1 MFYRYWLSGFLS
13 DFGDG
18 VRLAA
23 FPLLAVR
30 LTGSPAAVA
39 AVTAVQSLPWL
50 VLGGGLGVLVDR
62 TDRRRV
68 MVMVDVAGAAVIAGL
83 AAAILADSAG
93 LVLIYLTAFTT
104 GAGSA
109 LRGTAAVACVPRL
122 ADPAGVDRAYARVIA
137 GQIVGS
143 ELAGP
148 AAGGWLFGLAA
159 VLPFAVNTGALG
171 IAVLLLLTLP
181 SVFRPASQP
190 ARPAAATSL
199 AALRQEFSDGLR
211 WLWRHSG
218 IRDVTIAAGAI
229 AFFDAAWFAVLVLY
243 VVHILH
249 QRPGMYGLLLA
260 IGAVGGTT
268 VGGLGPAITRR
279 LGPWRSLLMA
289 GLVMAASQAVLG
301 LTANVI
307 IAAAMLA
314 ASSAAWALFSM
325 IAVTMRQRQ
334 APDNLLGRITS
345 LYRTVFQ
352 GSEALGALGGGA
364 IATVAGIRATMLIG
378 AIPIAATVI
387 LLAWHHR
394 GARPHGSAVVAVV
407 GGPVDQQDDRDERG
421 DPEPRDVEGE
431 SGQDV
436 RDDRQRR
443 DDQHDQQEQPA
454 ESAAAAA
461 PVRDRGVAWP
471 GVP

>member
-1 MFYRYWLSGFLS
+1 MAMSGLLRMPFYRYWLSGFLS

-23 FPLLAVR
+23 FPLLAAR

-50 VLGGGLGVLVDR
+50 VLGAGLGVLVDR

-68 MVMVDVAGAAVIAGL
+68 MVMMDVAGAAVIAGL
-83 AAAILADSAG
+83 AAAILAGSAG

-109 LRGTAAVACVPRL
+109 LRDTAAVACVPRL
-122 ADPAGVDRAYARVIA
+122 ADPANVDRAYARVIA
-137 GQIVGS
+137 GQIVGN

-159 VLPFAVNTGALG
+159 VLPFAVNAGALG

-181 SVFRPASQP
+181 SVFRPVSQP
-190 ARPAAATSL
+190 ARPESATSL
-199 AALRQEFSDGLR
+199 GALRQEFSDGLR
-211 WLWRHSG
+211 WLRRHSG
-218 IRDVTIAAGAI
+218 VRDVTIAAGVI
-229 AFFDAAWFAVLVLY
+229 ASFDAAWFAVLVLY
-243 VVHILH
+243 VIHTLH

-268 VGGLGPAITRR
+268 VGGLGPPVTRR

-289 GLVMAASQAVLG
+289 GLIMAASQAVLG

-364 IATVAGIRATMLIG
+364 IAAVAGIRATMLIG
-378 AIPIAATVI
+378 AIPIAATVT

-394 GARPHGSAVVAVV
+394 GN
-407 GGPVDQQDDRDERG
+407 
-421 DPEPRDVEGE
+421 
-431 SGQDV
+431 
-436 RDDRQRR
+436 
-443 DDQHDQQEQPA
+443 
-454 ESAAAAA
+454 
-461 PVRDRGVAWP
+461 
-471 GVP
+471 